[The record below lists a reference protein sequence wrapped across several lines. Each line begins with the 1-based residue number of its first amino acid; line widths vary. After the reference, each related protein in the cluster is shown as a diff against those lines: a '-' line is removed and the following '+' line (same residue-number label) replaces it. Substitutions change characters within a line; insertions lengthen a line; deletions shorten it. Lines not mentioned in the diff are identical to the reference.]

1 MSRLTSLSRSVQD
14 SVAIVTGAAS
24 GIGRA
29 TAHLLADE
37 GARVA
42 VVDRDTEGVEH
53 AAAEIVAVHGSESV
67 LSFALDVTDTAAL
80 ESMVD
85 EVVGRFGRLDIVVNN
100 AGVALPSAVGADA
113 DSFTAA
119 WSTTLAV
126 NLASCA
132 QLVRLSVPHLMQSR
146 HPRIVNIASSE
157 SAVATP
163 GLSAYS
169 ASKSGVTGLTRG
181 LAVELGRHGIAV
193 NCVCPGPV
201 NTGMTEAIPPEAKDS
216 YARRRVAL
224 RRYGEPEEIA
234 HMVLNLCL
242 PASGFVTGA
251 TVFVDGGMTVRHT

>member
-1 MSRLTSLSRSVQD
+1 MARLGTLSRSVHGR
-14 SVAIVTGAAS
+14 VAIVTGAAS

-29 TAHLLADE
+29 VAHLLADE

-42 VVDRDTEGVEH
+42 VADRDAEGV
-53 AAAEIVAVHGSESV
+53 ARTAAEIAVVHGAESA
-67 LSFALDVTDTAAL
+67 LSFALDVTDTGAL
-80 ESMVD
+80 SSMID
-85 EVVGRFGRLDIVVNN
+85 DVVGRLGGLDIVVNN
-100 AGVALPSAVGADA
+100 AGVALPSAVGTDA
-113 DSFTAA
+113 ESFTAA

-126 NLASCA
+126 NLASYA
-132 QLVRLSVPHLMQSR
+132 QLVRLAVPHLMQSQ

-181 LAVELGRHGIAV
+181 LAVELGRHGITV

-201 NTGMTEAIPPEAKDS
+201 NTGMTEGIPPEAKEA
-216 YARRRVAL
+216 YAKRRVAL

-242 PASGFVTGA
+242 PASSFVTGA
-251 TVFVDGGMTVRHT
+251 TVFVDGGMTIRHT

>member
-1 MSRLTSLSRSVQD
+1 VARLTSLSRSVAGRT
-14 SVAIVTGAAS
+14 AIVTGAAS

-42 VVDRDTEGVEH
+42 VVDRDVAGARGV
-53 AAAEIVAVHGSESV
+53 ADEIVAVHGAEV
-67 LSFALDVTDTAAL
+67 AVAHGVDVTDTAAL
-80 ESMVD
+80 TVLVD
-85 EVVGRFGRLDIVVNN
+85 AVVGRFGGLDIVVNN
-100 AGVALPSAVGADA
+100 AGVALPSGIGADA
-113 DSFTAA
+113 ADFSAA
-119 WSTTLAV
+119 WAATLAV
-126 NLASCA
+126 NLSSYAHLA
-132 QLVRLSVPHLMQSR
+132 RAAFPHLCRSDAA
-146 HPRIVNIASSE
+146 RIVNIASSE
-157 SAVATP
+157 SAVATA

-181 LAVELGRHGIAV
+181 LAVELGRHGILV

-201 NTGMTEAIPPEAKDS
+201 ETGMTAGIPAEAKEA

-224 RRYGEPEEIA
+224 RRYGQPEEIA

>member
-1 MSRLTSLSRSVQD
+1 MARLTSLSRSVQGR
-14 SVAIVTGAAS
+14 VAIVTGAAS

-37 GARVA
+37 GVHVA
-42 VVDRDTEGVEH
+42 VVDRDADGV
-53 AAAEIVAVHGSESV
+53 ARTAAEIVTVHGAAAAM
-67 LSFALDVTDTAAL
+67 LFALDVTDTAAL
-80 ESMVD
+80 AAMVED
-85 EVVGRFGRLDIVVNN
+85 VVGRFGRLDIVVNN
-100 AGVALPSAVGADA
+100 AGVALPSPVGVDA
-113 DSFTAA
+113 ESFTAA
-119 WSTTLAV
+119 WSATLAV
-126 NLASCA
+126 NLASYA
-132 QLVRLSVPHLMQSR
+132 QLVRLAVPHLMESPS
-146 HPRIVNIASSE
+146 PRIVNIASSE
-157 SAVATP
+157 SVVATP

-181 LAVELGRHGIAV
+181 LAVELGRHGIVV

-201 NTGMTEAIPPEAKDS
+201 KTGMTEGIPTEAKEA